1 VALPPWPC
9 TAPNTCGKGD
19 DVADAQA
26 GTLAGTQA
34 VTGSGSGGFG
44 TTVEEMARAGRQVLD
59 VDAEV
64 QADLAALR
72 GQLVPLQGAWVG
84 EAATSF
90 TGLMVRWDADARA
103 LSEALR
109 AIGEAILGSGR
120 TYQQQE
126 ESQYGGLSAIR
137 AALG

>member
-1 VALPPWPC
+1 M
-9 TAPNTCGKGD
+9 
-19 DVADAQA
+19 ADAP
-26 GTLAGTQA
+26 
-34 VTGSGSGGFG
+34 GSDGAGGFG
-44 TTVEEMARAGRQVLD
+44 TTVEEMARAGKQVLD

-90 TGLMVRWDADARA
+90 TGLMARWDADALA

-126 ESQYGGLSAIR
+126 EAQYGGLSAIR

>member
-1 VALPPWPC
+1 
-9 TAPNTCGKGD
+9 
-19 DVADAQA
+19 
-26 GTLAGTQA
+26 
-34 VTGSGSGGFG
+34 
-44 TTVEEMARAGRQVLD
+44 MARAGQHVLG

-72 GQLVPLQGAWVG
+72 AQLVPLEGAWRG
-84 EAATSF
+84 EAATAF
-90 TGLMVRWDADARA
+90 AGLMARWDADARS

-109 AIGEAILGSGR
+109 AIGEAIQGSGR

-126 ESQYGGLSAIR
+126 ESQSAGLSAIR